1 MGITL
6 TRHDDVA
13 LVTWNEGENRINH
26 DSLTRLNEVLDELET
41 IEGPL
46 SIVLTGEGKFF
57 CNGLDLARFEPFSD
71 EYESTFRELQRT
83 IGRLL
88 VFPVYTVGA
97 INGHAFAGGAL
108 LACAFDYRVM
118 REDRGYW
125 CVNEVEIGLALN
137 EGMWSILANR
147 LPRATAAHAALTAHR
162 YAAPE
167 ALAGGII
174 DAVVSSDELLG
185 HALALAQAASSFDRK
200 AVRYQKRVIHGGE
213 AEHLGFDL
221 YQD

>member
-1 MGITL
+1 
-6 TRHDDVA
+6 
-13 LVTWNEGENRINH
+13 
-26 DSLTRLNEVLDELET
+26 
-41 IEGPL
+41 
-46 SIVLTGEGKFF
+46 
-57 CNGLDLARFEPFSD
+57 
-71 EYESTFRELQRT
+71 
-83 IGRLL
+83 
-88 VFPVYTVGA
+88 
-97 INGHAFAGGAL
+97 
-108 LACAFDYRVM
+108 
-118 REDRGYW
+118 
-125 CVNEVEIGLALN
+125 
-137 EGMWSILANR
+137 MWSILANR